1 MEEKNVKDKKE
12 KIFVPKGAPGDD
24 PNLLI
29 SINGKNYVLPR
40 GKASEV
46 PAFVAA
52 EFHRSEKAQERFDA
66 IVASKRSK

>member
-12 KIFVPKGAPGDD
+12 KVFVPKGAPGDD

-40 GKASEV
+40 GKTSEV